1 MGMTLAERAEATQ
14 AVIERF
20 RDKPF
25 DWRTSGT
32 CIHLFRAQAVAMGH
46 TLPPI
51 RRFRSALSAKRA
63 LDGLGHDSVGAL
75 IEALLP
81 GARIA
86 PAEMIVGDVGVL
98 PGEQGLD
105 AVVICA
111 GAKVLGWHG
120 ADPSRLLPID
130 VCRSEFLA
138 AWRLGA

>member
-1 MGMTLAERAEATQ
+1 MGMTLAERAQATET
-14 AVIERF
+14 VVTRF

-46 TLPPI
+46 QLPPV
-51 RRFRSALSAKRA
+51 RRFRSALGAKRA
-63 LDGLGHDSVGAL
+63 LADLGHANVVAL
-75 IEALLP
+75 IDALLP

-86 PAEMIVGDVGVL
+86 PAEMLVGDVGVL
-98 PGEQGLD
+98 PGEQGFD

-120 ADPSRLLPID
+120 ADLSRLVPIE
-130 VCRSEFLA
+130 VCRGEFLA

>member
-1 MGMTLAERAEATQ
+1 MGMTLAERAQATE
-14 AVIERF
+14 AVIARF

-25 DWRTSGT
+25 DWRTTGT
-32 CIHLFRAQAVAMGH
+32 CVHLFRAQAVAMGH
-46 TLPPI
+46 KLPPI
-51 RRFRSALSAKRA
+51 KQFRSPLSAKRA
-63 LDGLGHDSVGAL
+63 LVALGHDSVTAL
-75 IEALLP
+75 IDALLP

-111 GAKVLGWHG
+111 GSKVLGWHG
-120 ADPSRLLPID
+120 EDPSRLVPIE
-130 VCRSEFLA
+130 VCRGAFTG